1 MTSMHTKRVSP
12 VLLGLLA
19 LFAGTCVQASS
30 FTVSPTRI
38 PLSAKHQAVTVRL
51 LNLGDEPLTL
61 QAHVVAWTLSE
72 NQDSYRDSDD
82 VLINPPIVT
91 LEPQKP
97 QLMRLG
103 LRRPYVEG
111 DEIAYR
117 LIVEEVPP
125 APKPGVMGL
134 RTILRITI
142 PIFVE
147 PPGGARK
154 QVDWKAEHIP
164 GGAMK
169 ITATNNGNVHVQIKR
184 LDLSPE
190 ASSDA
195 PARQAVLDYLL
206 PGQTRAWIFED
217 AQLRAAQKL
226 ALTVATD
233 AESFRV
239 SLVPTSR

>member
-1 MTSMHTKRVSP
+1 MTSMPTKRVP
-12 VLLGLLA
+12 VVLAGLLA
-19 LFAGTCVQASS
+19 LFTSTCVQASS

-38 PLSAKHQAVTVRL
+38 PLSAKHRAVTVRL

-61 QAHVVAWTLSE
+61 QAHVVAWTTNE
-72 NQDSYRDSDD
+72 NRDLYQDNDD
-82 VLINPPIVT
+82 VVLNPPIVT

-111 DEIAYR
+111 AEFAYR

-125 APKPGVMGL
+125 APKPGVVGL
-134 RTILRITI
+134 RTILRITV

-154 QVDWKAEHIP
+154 QLDWKAELVP
-164 GGAMK
+164 GVGMK
-169 ITATNNGNVHVQIKR
+169 ITATNNGNVHVQIR
-184 LDLSPE
+184 HLDLFPE
-190 ASSDA
+190 TSLAA
-195 PARQAVLDYLL
+195 PSRLTVLDYLL
-206 PGQTRAWIFED
+206 PGQTHAWIFED
-217 AQLRAAQKL
+217 AKFRAVQNL
-226 ALTVATD
+226 ALTVVTD